1 MIKVTNVID
10 DRAESLAATDY
21 MKMRPLRTDGAN
33 VWMFPRH
40 DKTGAAFTL
49 IELLVVIAI
58 IAILAAMLLPA
69 LAAAKSKALQ
79 VNCVSNFRQIGTAL
93 TLFVGDNDDYLPPGP
108 NCPTLGLT
116 YSQQYYYNTN
126 QPQYLINYLT
136 SQLGLRDPN
145 STPQLAKVMVCPA
158 FAQKAK
164 VNVASTNVANWTPN
178 PVTWPY
184 IVTMPFKKL
193 TKQPF
198 GYFKSAGTT
207 GALPMRLNEVSSYRP
222 LTDTYAL
229 MDVDQVA
236 FPATSY
242 YGLLTPN
249 HDKVRNYLFFDGHTQ
264 CLKIGPAGDQGI
276 SNLP

>member
-1 MIKVTNVID
+1 
-10 DRAESLAATDY
+10 
-21 MKMRPLRTDGAN
+21 
-33 VWMFPRH
+33 MFPRH
-40 DKTGAAFTL
+40 DKSGAAFTL

-79 VNCVSNFRQIGTAL
+79 INCVSNFRQIGTAL

-116 YSQQYYYNTN
+116 YAQQYYYNDSVGN
-126 QPQYLINYLT
+126 AQYLIRYLA
-136 SQLGLRDPN
+136 SQLGLPEP
-145 STPQLAKVMVCPA
+145 SPASHIAKVMVCPA

-164 VNVASTNVANWTPN
+164 VNVASTNSADWFTSPE
-178 PVTWPY
+178 TYPY
-184 IVTMPFKKL
+184 IVTMPFKKKL
-193 TKQPF
+193 TNHPF
-198 GYFKSAGTT
+198 GYLKSASTT

-242 YGLLTPN
+242 FGLPTPN
-249 HDKVRNYLFFDGHTQ
+249 HDKVRNYLFFDGHVQ
-264 CLKIGPAGDQGI
+264 CLKVGPAGDNGVSQ
-276 SNLP
+276 LPP

>member
-1 MIKVTNVID
+1 
-10 DRAESLAATDY
+10 
-21 MKMRPLRTDGAN
+21 
-33 VWMFPRH
+33 MFPRH
-40 DKTGAAFTL
+40 DKSGAAFTL

-79 VNCVSNFRQIGTAL
+79 INCVSNFRQIGTAL

-116 YSQQYYYNTN
+116 YAQQYYYNDSVGN
-126 QPQYLINYLT
+126 AQYLIRYLA
-136 SQLGLRDPN
+136 SQLGLPEP
-145 STPQLAKVMVCPA
+145 SPASHIAKVMVCPA

-164 VNVASTNVANWTPN
+164 VNVASTNSADWVPS

-184 IVTMPFKKL
+184 IVTVPPLKKL

-198 GYFKSAGTT
+198 GSYKSLPKNP
-207 GALPMRLNEVSSYRP
+207 GAPPMRLNEVSSYRP

-236 FPATSY
+236 FPGG
-242 YGLLTPN
+242 YGLPTPN
-249 HDKVRNYLFFDGHTQ
+249 HDKMRDYLFFDGHVQ
-264 CLKIGPAGDQGI
+264 CLKVGPAGDNGVSQ
-276 SNLP
+276 LPP